1 MASLRQIVTDEVE
14 LDTLSGQRDE
24 GERASSRPHSPRRG
38 CRAEETRALIWIRP
52 DDVIT
57 HGMRFP
63 NDVPEGLV

>member
-38 CRAEETRALIWIRP
+38 CRAEETRALI
-52 DDVIT
+52 
-57 HGMRFP
+57 
-63 NDVPEGLV
+63 